1 MKQFFVWM
9 QQDEGWK
16 TVLAV
21 VYAVICL
28 FDFIIVPSWIGLT
41 REELNMALF
50 TNTTINMQVQL
61 ELIKSMYAQ
70 HEPFTLQGGGLFHL
84 AFGALLT
91 GSAITKFSK
100 GDKPKEDKDGPK

>member
-1 MKQFFVWM
+1 MIRFFVWM

-21 VYAVICL
+21 VYAMICL
-28 FDFIIVPSWIGLT
+28 FDFVIVPSWIGLT

-50 TNTTINMQVQL
+50 ANTTINMQVQL

-91 GSAITKFSK
+91 GSAINSFKKDTKNS
-100 GDKPKEDKDGPK
+100 P